1 MHDHPIAGPSS
12 GLIQKSFLALGALL
26 LGGTVAAQGAP
37 PRLMVSTT
45 ADVPDNGTL
54 PFIDDASLIA
64 VGGAGGVLPHFID
77 GHWLGTSGFVPGD
90 IDGFA
95 RLPGMVPGRGDSIAV
110 SFLSNELGLADGDVL
125 VFGSTGGLQVLV
137 SEDEIVAA
145 LGLSGVAIDVDALDF
160 DDAGR
165 LLFSLQSDVDQ
176 TVLGLVEDG
185 DVLAFEAGGV
195 VSRVL
200 SEAEIQARFTAATGS
215 TASVG
220 DVQALDWVAGEIWVA
235 TQGPSSHDGAI
246 LSCAAV
252 PYVVGDEAAIGLGG
266 AEIDALS
273 IVEPGQEIPTIL
285 IDRIQA
291 LPGDTFHA
299 EFHGPADSVALVL
312 MAGDTGYVD
321 FTTHPGWGGWYL
333 DPLDT
338 WLQAILLAPWENVV
352 ILDSYGYWEVDYTL
366 PTLDL
371 WGMGLGG
378 EDGWS
383 FQMVDLAT
391 LKLSAPFRVEKL

>member
-1 MHDHPIAGPSS
+1 
-12 GLIQKSFLALGALL
+12 
-26 LGGTVAAQGAP
+26 
-37 PRLMVSTT
+37 
-45 ADVPDNGTL
+45 
-54 PFIDDASLIA
+54 
-64 VGGAGGVLPHFID
+64 
-77 GHWLGTSGFVPGD
+77 
-90 IDGFA
+90 
-95 RLPGMVPGRGDSIAV
+95 
-110 SFLSNELGLADGDVL
+110 
-125 VFGSTGGLQVLV
+125 
-137 SEDEIVAA
+137 
-145 LGLSGVAIDVDALDF
+145 
-160 DDAGR
+160 
-165 LLFSLQSDVDQ
+165 
-176 TVLGLVEDG
+176 
-185 DVLAFEAGGV
+185 
-195 VSRVL
+195 
-200 SEAEIQARFTAATGS
+200 
-215 TASVG
+215 
-220 DVQALDWVAGEIWVA
+220 
-235 TQGPSSHDGAI
+235 
-246 LSCAAV
+246 V